1 MTGVMTRIQAVDPL
15 DPDGRQLFEQ
25 WVGVHAAADDALWRG
40 QGGSW
45 SADEVRELQR
55 ATAGRRTSFAAV
67 EDSGAVVGAVQ
78 VLEPLRDNLDRVHV
92 WLSVR
97 PDRWRQGIGS
107 ALLRTAENL
116 AGAAERSVINNR
128 SSSPQESGGAG
139 AAFARHHGY
148 ALAQEELRQELTLPL
163 DPTTTDCATTDRATT
178 DPEATDPDWRP
189 DNCGEHPEYVI
200 ETVWDTLPEEW
211 LEDRAVLAR
220 RISTDAP
227 MGGLDLEEESW
238 DADRVREQW
247 ARGRAQ
253 GRRAVESV
261 ARHLTSGRL
270 VGFTDLLISAATPNL
285 GYQADTLVLREHRGH
300 GLGAAL
306 KRASLVAVQRHQP
319 QVRTVRTWNARSNEP
334 MLRVNRELG
343 FVTTGYTQEWQKR
356 LG

>member
-1 MTGVMTRIQAVDPL
+1 MSCDREIRPVDPL
-15 DPDGRQLFEQ
+15 DPDGRQLFEE
-25 WVGVHAAADDALWRG
+25 WVGVHAAADDALWSG

-45 SADEVRELQR
+45 SVDEVRELQR

-67 EDSGAVVGAVQ
+67 DDSGAVVGAVQ

-97 PDRWRQGIGS
+97 PDLWRRGIGS
-107 ALLRTAENL
+107 VLLRTAEDL
-116 AGAAERSVINNR
+116 AGAAGRSVITNR
-128 SSSPQESGGAG
+128 SSSPEESGGAG
-139 AAFARHHGY
+139 AAFARYHGY
-148 ALAQEELRQELTLPL
+148 ALAQEELRQELTLPVDL
-163 DPTTTDCATTDRATT
+163 PV
-178 DPEATDPDWRP
+178 DPEATDPKAGLGIG
-189 DNCGEHPEYVI
+189 GEHPAYII

-227 MGGLDLEEESW
+227 MGDLDLEEEDW
-238 DADRVREQW
+238 DAERVRDQW

-261 ARHLTSGRL
+261 ARYLESGRL
-270 VGFTDLLISAATPNL
+270 VGFTDLLISAATPQL

-306 KRASLVAVQRHQP
+306 KRANLAAVQQDQS
-319 QVRTVRTWNARSNEP
+319 QVRTVRTWNARTNEP
-334 MLRVNRELG
+334 MLRVNREMG
-343 FVTTGYTQEWQKR
+343 FVVTGYTHEWQKW
-356 LG
+356 LADGG